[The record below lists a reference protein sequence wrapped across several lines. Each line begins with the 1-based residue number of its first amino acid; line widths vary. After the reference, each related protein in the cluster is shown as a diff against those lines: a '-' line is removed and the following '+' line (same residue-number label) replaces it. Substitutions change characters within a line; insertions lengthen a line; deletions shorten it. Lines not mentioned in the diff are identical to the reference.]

1 MNAIFAVDSFG
12 GMGNKGSLP
21 WPKHKEDFAWFKEHT
36 VDNIVVMGK
45 KTWADKKMPKPLK
58 DRINVVVTN
67 NPPYDALARYTT
79 PDNLPETLITLKETF
94 PDKKIFVIGGKQVL
108 EWLRP
113 EITTIYLT
121 RFKGRYYT
129 DTRLDLNS
137 FLTGFRL
144 MSVKPG
150 DNCTF
155 EVWQK
160 IEFPWNNEKTEE

>member
-1 MNAIFAVDSFG
+1 MNAIFACDSQG
-12 GMGNKGSLP
+12 GIGNKGSLP
-21 WPKHKEDFAWFKEHT
+21 WPKNTEDFAWFKEHT
-36 VDNIVVMGK
+36 IDNIVVMGK
-45 KTWADKKMPKPLK
+45 KTWSDKKMPKPLK

-67 NPPYDALARYTT
+67 NAPDDAKARYTT
-79 PDNLPETLITLKETF
+79 PDNLPETLLTLKESF

-113 EITTIYLT
+113 EIKTIYLT

-137 FLTGFRL
+137 FLSGYRL

-150 DNCTF
+150 TNCTF
-155 EVWQK
+155 EIWQK
-160 IEFPWNNEKTEE
+160 IEFPWQN

>member
-1 MNAIFAVDSFG
+1 MKAIFAVDSSG
-12 GMGNKGSLP
+12 GIGNKGSLP
-21 WPKHKEDFAWFKEHT
+21 WPKHADDLAWFKEHT
-36 VDNIVVMGK
+36 LNNIVVMGK
-45 KTWADKKMPKPLK
+45 NTWKDKKMPKPLK

-67 NPPYDALARYTT
+67 NPPEDALARYST
-79 PDNLPETLITLKETF
+79 PDNLTETLITLKESF
-94 PDKKIFVIGGKQVL
+94 PEKEIFVIGGKQVL

-113 EITTIYLT
+113 EIKTIYLT

-155 EVWQK
+155 EVWEK
-160 IEFPWNNEKTEE
+160 ITFPWKDKEE